1 MTIYRA
7 TVLDTPD
14 SPFDGAALRTGT
26 DIGLRVVEGV
36 ITRRDSFEAVAREYP
51 DEQVV
56 DLSDGILLPGF
67 VDTHVHFPQLR
78 VIGALGMPLL
88 DWLDRAALPEELR
101 MADDEQAARVA
112 KGFLR
117 GLREAGTTTALVFGS
132 HFASAM
138 DVFFSQARASRIR
151 IISGLVVS
159 DRILPEGLL
168 TTPERAYQESI
179 DLARRWHGVG
189 RLHYA
194 VTPRFSLSAGEEMLA
209 ACGRVMKEIDGLYF
223 TSHVNENKREVEEV
237 EELFSGLDYTSTYDV
252 HGLLGRR
259 SVLAHDVHPK
269 DEELSMMAARGTSV
283 AHCPT
288 SNSALGSGLFPLRR
302 HVEQGVWV
310 ALGSDVGAG
319 TGYCL
324 LKEGL
329 QAYFMQQLLA
339 DEGLPLT
346 AAHLLH
352 LATRAGAVALDLGD
366 RVGDLSVGREFD
378 AVWIRPQHGDPL
390 DMGIEYAKDSEDALA
405 KIFALGTTDDI
416 ASVWVGGERL

>member
-378 AVWIRPQHGDPL
+378 AVWIRPQNGDPL

>member
-14 SPFDGAALRTGT
+14 SPFDGAPLRTGT

-138 DVFFSQARASRIR
+138 DVFFNQARASRIR

-288 SNSALGSGLFPLRR
+288 SNSALGSGLFPLKR

-329 QAYFMQQLLA
+329 QAYFVQQLLA

-378 AVWIRPQHGDPL
+378 AVWIRPKNGDPL

>member
-26 DIGLRVVEGV
+26 DIGLRVVEGM

-101 MADDEQAARVA
+101 MAEDEQAARVA

-168 TTPERAYQESI
+168 TTPERAYQQSI

-288 SNSALGSGLFPLRR
+288 SNSALGSGLFPLKR

-378 AVWIRPQHGDPL
+378 AVWIRPKNGDPL